1 MKLTILTTSD
11 IHGYLYPTNYI
22 DSSSEV
28 DCGLFKVATIFNQEK
43 EKTAGPVLLLDNGD
57 FIQGSPLS
65 QYVEENLETPASLV
79 SALNELHYDVGIL
92 GNHEFNYGT
101 DYLKLAIDA
110 AEHPVLSANILKED
124 GSYLA
129 DGPAKIIEKNGLKIG
144 VLGLTTQYIPH
155 WEHPDNIEG
164 LSFISAVKTA
174 KEWVPKLREQADI
187 VIVAYHGG
195 FESDLL
201 TNEPTERDTG
211 ENEGHRLLK
220 EVAGIDV
227 LITGHQHR
235 EIATVV
241 NNVPVIQPGQRGE
254 KVGKIVLELE
264 KNNEGFTITNKEAEL
279 LSVENTPADE
289 KLVRKFSSLQDSVN
303 EWLDEVIG
311 TTEGDM
317 TIDNPDEARLDEH
330 PYVEFINRVQ
340 LFYGAADISCTAL
353 FSNLVPGYG
362 KEITIRDVIL
372 NYPFPNTLAVIKV
385 SGAELK
391 AAIEQSAKY
400 FILDEKQEII
410 VNPEFMNPKPK
421 YYNYDMYEGIDY
433 VIDVSKPFG
442 ERVTQLQFQGEE
454 IEPQDELDLVTNQY
468 RAVGGG
474 NFEMF
479 EGKKII
485 REINTAMSDLIVE
498 YIKKEKNIPA
508 KVNNNFKVLSKP
520 DAPK

>member
-1 MKLTILTTSD
+1 M
-11 IHGYLYPTNYI
+11 
-22 DSSSEV
+22 
-28 DCGLFKVATIFNQEK
+28 
-43 EKTAGPVLLLDNGD
+43 
-57 FIQGSPLS
+57 
-65 QYVEENLETPASLV
+65 
-79 SALNELHYDVGIL
+79 
-92 GNHEFNYGT
+92 
-101 DYLKLAIDA
+101 
-110 AEHPVLSANILKED
+110 
-124 GSYLA
+124 
-129 DGPAKIIEKNGLKIG
+129 
-144 VLGLTTQYIPH
+144 TTQYIPH

-201 TNEPTERDTG
+201 TNEPTERDTR
-211 ENEGHRLLK
+211 ENKGHRLLK
-220 EVAGIDV
+220 EVAEIDV

-340 LFYGAADISCTAL
+340 LFYGQQIFLVQHIFKSCPWL
-353 FSNLVPGYG
+353 WERDYYSRCYFELSFS
-362 KEITIRDVIL
+362 
-372 NYPFPNTLAVIKV
+372 
-385 SGAELK
+385 
-391 AAIEQSAKY
+391 
-400 FILDEKQEII
+400 
-410 VNPEFMNPKPK
+410 
-421 YYNYDMYEGIDY
+421 
-433 VIDVSKPFG
+433 
-442 ERVTQLQFQGEE
+442 
-454 IEPQDELDLVTNQY
+454 
-468 RAVGGG
+468 
-474 NFEMF
+474 
-479 EGKKII
+479 
-485 REINTAMSDLIVE
+485 
-498 YIKKEKNIPA
+498 
-508 KVNNNFKVLSKP
+508 
-520 DAPK
+520 